1 MKVKF
6 ARELSLQSNEDNDDN
21 EYDDDDDKGY
31 NDGDDKEYNDDDDN
45 DSIENKDDDYDAAGP
60 PPHQS
65 VSRLSPSGGA
75 GKNTINEQE
84 SQQAEN
90 QGTSQENFQEYYQN
104 ILCM

>member
-45 DSIENKDDDYDAAGP
+45 GQYKRR
-60 PPHQS
+60 Q
-65 VSRLSPSGGA
+65 
-75 GKNTINEQE
+75 
-84 SQQAEN
+84 
-90 QGTSQENFQEYYQN
+90 
-104 ILCM
+104 